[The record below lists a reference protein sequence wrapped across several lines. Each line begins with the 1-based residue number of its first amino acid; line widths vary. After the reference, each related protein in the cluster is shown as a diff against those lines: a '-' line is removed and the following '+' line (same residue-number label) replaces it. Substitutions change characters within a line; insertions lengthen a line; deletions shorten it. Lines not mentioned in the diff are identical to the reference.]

1 VTEPLLAVQDLCVRF
16 EGLDETVRAVDGLS
30 LSVEPGEVVG
40 LVGESGCGKSA
51 AVRAIAGLH
60 GDNARVEGTITFDG
74 TDLRAAPAERLRRL
88 RATRISTVFQDPA
101 ATLTPTRTVGSH
113 LREALR
119 LADRPAERSLRSV
132 VGFNLGLRSVVN
144 GDADPDR
151 QDRSAAL
158 LDDVGLDGP
167 DFVDRYPHEL
177 SGGEAQRVSLAL
189 ALASDPDLLLADEPT
204 TALDATTR
212 MDILDLLDELV
223 SEHDLATLFV
233 SHDLELVGKRCDRVV
248 VAYAGRAMEAG
259 PAERVLSTPRHPYTA
274 ALLACRLEGVDP
286 GEPLP
291 TVDGSVPDPTTETAG
306 CPFASRCSHATD
318 GCRSEFPP
326 TVDLGDDGRVSCGER
341 DAIAAPEPASASTG
355 GDAATGTAGGVP
367 GDNAAYGSRSRTI
380 SVDRGALPSTDTGAF
395 QSVGAGESSADV
407 DGTLPADIGELMLEL
422 EGVSKRYPV
431 DDSWLARL
439 RGTDRYTDAVDDV
452 SLSVAAGETLGIVGE
467 SGAGKSTVIDLIT
480 GLDAPTSGSVRLD
493 GEPVGALGDRS
504 REQVV
509 SIGRL
514 FQHPRSSLDPR
525 QRVCA
530 AIEEPLVEAGW
541 VPARREARIRE
552 LLTLVGLD
560 NRHADRRPDQ
570 LSGGQCQR
578 VALARA
584 LALEP
589 ALVVL
594 DEPTAALDVSVRARV
609 CNLLVDLRA
618 RLDCAFV
625 LVSHDLG
632 VVGHL
637 ADRIAVMRD
646 GRVVEAGSAATVCT
660 DPETAYTRRLLTAA
674 SGVPDPDPASP
685 TDHQFLNYE

>member
-1 VTEPLLAVQDLCVRF
+1 MTEPLLDVQHLRVQF
-16 EGLDETVRAVDGLS
+16 EGADEPVRAVDGLS
-30 LSVEPGEVVG
+30 LSVQSGEVVG

-51 AVRAIAGLH
+51 AVRAVAGLH
-60 GDNARVEGTITFDG
+60 GDDVRVEGTIAFDG
-74 TDLRAAPAERLRRL
+74 TDLRTAPADFLRRL

-113 LREALR
+113 LRETLR
-119 LADRPAERSLRSV
+119 LVDRPADRSLRSV
-132 VGFNLGLRSVVN
+132 AGFDLGLGRVVSR
-144 GDADPDR
+144 DADSGRRDR
-151 QDRSAAL
+151 AVAL
-158 LDDVGLDGP
+158 LEDVGLTGS
-167 DFVDRYPHEL
+167 DFLDRYPHEL

-212 MDILDLLDELV
+212 VEVLDLLDGLV
-223 SEHDLATLFV
+223 SERGLATLLV
-233 SHDLELVGKRCDRVV
+233 SHDLGIVGERCDRVV
-248 VAYAGRAMEAG
+248 VAYAGRTMEAG
-259 PAERVLSTPRHPYTA
+259 PAERVLSTPHHPYTG
-274 ALLACRLEGVDP
+274 ALLACQLEGAVP

-306 CPFASRCSHATD
+306 CPFEPRCRHATD
-318 GCRSEFPP
+318 ACRSAAPP
-326 TVDLGDDGRVSCGER
+326 TVDLGDDGCVSCGEL
-341 DAIAAPEPASASTG
+341 DAIATPGPVSAPTDGDTATG
-355 GDAATGTAGGVP
+355 GTGGMEPEGATS
-367 GDNAAYGSRSRTI
+367 DGSQSPAV
-380 SVDRGALPSTDTGAF
+380 SVDGGAVTD
-395 QSVGAGESSADV
+395 SGES
-407 DGTLPADIGELMLEL
+407 ILEL

-452 SLSVAAGETLGIVGE
+452 SLSVVAGETLGIVGE
-467 SGAGKSTVIDLIT
+467 SGAGKSTVIDLVT
-480 GLDAPTSGSVRLD
+480 GLDAPTGGSVRLD
-493 GEPVGALGDRS
+493 DEPVEALADRS

-525 QRVCA
+525 QRVGI

-541 VPARREARIRE
+541 EPTRREERIRE

-560 NRHADRRPDQ
+560 SRHADRRPDQ

-578 VALARA
+578 IALARA
-584 LALEP
+584 IALEP

-609 CNLLVDLRA
+609 CNLLMELQD
-618 RLDCAFV
+618 RLACAFV

-632 VVGHL
+632 VVSHL
-637 ADRIAVMRD
+637 ADRIVVMRD
-646 GRVVEAGSAATVCT
+646 GRIVETGSTAAVCT
-660 DPETAYTRRLLTAA
+660 APETAYTRQLLTAA
-674 SGVPDPDPASP
+674 SGVPDPSSP
-685 TDHQFLNYE
+685 TDHLTVDHK

>member
-1 VTEPLLAVQDLCVRF
+1 MTEPLLDVRDLSVQFKGSNEV
-16 EGLDETVRAVDGLS
+16 VRAVDGLS
-30 LSVEPGEVVG
+30 LSVEAGEVVG

-60 GDNARVEGTITFDG
+60 GDDTRVEGTVTFDS
-74 TDLRAAPAERLRRL
+74 TDLREIPAERLRRL

-113 LREALR
+113 LRETLH
-119 LADRPAERSLRSV
+119 LADQPAERSLRSV
-132 VGFNLGLRSVVN
+132 VGFDLSLGSVVG
-144 GDADPDR
+144 GDAKSDWRDR
-151 QDRSAAL
+151 AAVL
-158 LDDVGLDGP
+158 LDDVGLGDP
-167 DFVDRYPHEL
+167 AFLDRYPHEL

-204 TALDATTR
+204 TALDATTQI
-212 MDILDLLDELV
+212 DVLDLLDKLV
-223 SEHDLATLFV
+223 SEHDLATLLV
-233 SHDLELVGKRCDRVV
+233 SHDLGLVGERCDRVV
-248 VAYAGRAMEAG
+248 VAYAGRTMEAG

-274 ALLACRLEGVDP
+274 ALLGCRLGGTDP

-291 TVDGSVPDPTTETAG
+291 TVDGSVPDPTVEMVG

-318 GCRSEFPP
+318 DCRSQVPP

-341 DAIAAPEPASASTG
+341 DAIAAPEFRSTLSG
-355 GDAATGTAGGVP
+355 GDTATGIAEETAP
-367 GDNAAYGSRSRTI
+367 DHDAAGGSRSRTV
-380 SVDRGALPSTDTGAF
+380 SVDGGAVAETEPWL
-395 QSVGAGESSADV
+395 SVAP
-407 DGTLPADIGELMLEL
+407 PADADEVMPADAEHPLLEFK
-422 EGVSKRYPV
+422 GVSKRYPI
-431 DDSWLARL
+431 DDSWFARI
-439 RGTDRYTDAVDDV
+439 RGTDSYTDALNNV
-452 SLSVAAGETLGIVGE
+452 SLSVTTGETLGIVGE

-480 GLDAPTSGSVRLD
+480 GLDAPTSGSVQLD

-525 QRVCA
+525 QRVRA

-541 VPARREARIRE
+541 EPARREDRIRE
-552 LLTLVGLD
+552 LLTLVSLD

-594 DEPTAALDVSVRARV
+594 DEPTAALDVSVRAQV
-609 CNLLVDLRA
+609 CNLLVDLQT

-637 ADRIAVMRD
+637 ADRIVVMRN
-646 GRVVEAGSAATVCT
+646 GGVVEAGSVAAVCT

-674 SGVPDPDPASP
+674 SGVPDPAPPADS
-685 TDHQFLNYE
+685 QSLNHK

>member
-1 VTEPLLAVQDLCVRF
+1 MTESLLDVRDLCVQF
-16 EGLDETVRAVDGLS
+16 KGSDGTVRAVDGLS
-30 LSVEPGEVVG
+30 LSVEAGEVVG

-60 GDNARVEGTITFDG
+60 GDDAQVEGTVTFDG
-74 TDLRAAPAERLRRL
+74 TNLREAPAERLRQL
-88 RATRISTVFQDPA
+88 RATQISTVFQDPA

-113 LREALR
+113 LREVLR

-132 VGFNLGLRSVVN
+132 TGFDLGLGRVV
-144 GDADPDR
+144 GDNVDSDR
-151 QDRSAAL
+151 RDRAAAL
-158 LDDVGLDGP
+158 LDNVGLDGS
-167 DFVDRYPHEL
+167 DFLDRYPHEL

-204 TALDATTR
+204 TALDATTQ
-212 MDILDLLDELV
+212 MDVLDLLDDLV
-223 SEHDLATLFV
+223 SERDLTTLLV
-233 SHDLELVGKRCDRVV
+233 SHDLELVGERCDRVV
-248 VAYAGRAMEAG
+248 VAYAGRTMEAG

-274 ALLACRLEGVDP
+274 ALLACRLDGADP
-286 GEPLP
+286 GETLP

-318 GCRSEFPP
+318 DCRSKAPP
-326 TVDLGDDGRVSCGER
+326 TMDLGDDGRVSCGER

-355 GDAATGTAGGVP
+355 GDATTGIAGG
-367 GDNAAYGSRSRTI
+367 AALDDDTACASRSRTI
-380 SVDRGALPSTDTGAF
+380 SVDGGELSFAHTGASQSADAGQSPSTDR
-395 QSVGAGESSADV
+395 S
-407 DGTLPADIGELMLEL
+407 LPADGEPLLEL
-422 EGVSKRYPV
+422 EDVSKRYPI

-452 SLSVAAGETLGIVGE
+452 SLSVGGGETLGIVGE

-480 GLDAPTSGSVRLD
+480 GLDTPTSGRIQLA
-493 GEPVGALGDRS
+493 GKPIGALGDRS

-525 QRVCA
+525 QRVRT

-541 VPARREARIRE
+541 ESTRCEDRIRE

-594 DEPTAALDVSVRARV
+594 DEPTAALDVSVRAQV
-609 CNLLVDLRA
+609 CNLLVGLQTH
-618 RLDCAFV
+618 LDCAFV

-637 ADRIAVMRD
+637 ADQIAVMRD
-646 GRVVEAGSAATVCT
+646 GHVVEAGSAAVVCT

-674 SGVPDPDPASP
+674 SGVPDPNPAP
-685 TDHQFLNYE
+685 PANYQSLDYE